1 MPVIWIK
8 NWIVEIVNL
17 VFLLRTFTGCYRCN
31 TKLII
36 AGGWELGSFSII
48 LSILFSHKKKKLK
61 NLLPPRVSNS
71 SIYLLICS
79 SIHQKSY
86 VTRNIWNICY
96 KKRSNHVTRSKNVF
110 ITQLYAKIVCI
121 QDRHQSNSRVMLL
134 TKISC
139 CYVMKE
145 RKGPCLR

>member
-8 NWIVEIVNL
+8 NWKVEIVNL

-31 TKLII
+31 TKLIF
-36 AGGWELGSFSII
+36 AGVWELGSLSII

-86 VTRNIWNICY
+86 VTRNIWNIC
-96 KKRSNHVTRSKNVF
+96 
-110 ITQLYAKIVCI
+110 
-121 QDRHQSNSRVMLL
+121 
-134 TKISC
+134 
-139 CYVMKE
+139 
-145 RKGPCLR
+145 